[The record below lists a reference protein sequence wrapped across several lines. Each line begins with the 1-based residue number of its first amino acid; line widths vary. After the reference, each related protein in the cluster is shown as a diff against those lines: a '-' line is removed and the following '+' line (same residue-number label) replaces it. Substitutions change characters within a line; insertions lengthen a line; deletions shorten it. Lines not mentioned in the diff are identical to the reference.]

1 MADGSSQR
9 EGRTVTCYN
18 CDRRAIGC
26 HSTCDEYMAM
36 VEENEKLK
44 QSKRQTGAEAYFG
57 KRATAIWEEKHGRKR
72 GQR

>member
-1 MADGSSQR
+1 MADGSSQG
-9 EGRTVTCYN
+9 EGRTVTCYK

-36 VEENEKLK
+36 VDENEKLK
-44 QSKRQTGAEAYFG
+44 QSKRQTGTDAYFG
-57 KRATAIWEEKHGRKR
+57 NKAATDWEKRHKQKR